1 MERRNFIKTS
11 ALAGAGLLFTQNV
24 FAKSLISGDFP
35 VVRVPKEKR
44 HFTSESVENA
54 IAAFKKKV
62 NNKEL
67 SWLFEN
73 CFPNTL
79 DTTVFYSE
87 ANGTP
92 DTYVITGDIDAM
104 WLRDSSAQVFP
115 YLQFSKK
122 DEKLHKLI
130 SGVIHKQ
137 TTFILK
143 DPYANAFYN
152 DDKKISK
159 WQEYDHT
166 DMKPGTHERKWEI
179 DSLCYP
185 IRLAYHFWKT
195 TGDTKPFDAHWLK
208 ELN

>member
-24 FAKSLISGDFP
+24 FAKNLFSGDFP

-44 HFTSESVENA
+44 HFTSESVESA

-62 NNKEL
+62 KNKEL

-104 WLRDSSAQVFP
+104 WLRDSSAQVF
-115 YLQFSKK
+115 LIFSSQRKMK
-122 DEKLHKLI
+122 N
-130 SGVIHKQ
+130 S
-137 TTFILK
+137 
-143 DPYANAFYN
+143 
-152 DDKKISK
+152 
-159 WQEYDHT
+159 T
-166 DMKPGTHERKWEI
+166 D
-179 DSLCYP
+179 
-185 IRLAYHFWKT
+185 
-195 TGDTKPFDAHWLK
+195 
-208 ELN
+208 